1 MDGPRCRYC
10 ATCDGMLYRKKRVVV
25 YGETESAEQEANYL
39 KEIGCIVV
47 YLSRRPEQGKLVGTI
62 PFIRIKT
69 LELGGD
75 TVLTHVLADGEKI
88 ACDGVFLLRA
98 SVAPMDLIPGLAIQ
112 DGHIRVSPRMETNFP
127 PCMRRAT
134 VQGSHI
140 KLRKLSVKGGSRIGG
155 CFLAGP
161 APGIKRVC

>member
-1 MDGPRCRYC
+1 MARPLTNGRRAVSYTHLDVY
-10 ATCDGMLYRKKRVVV
+10 KR
-25 YGETESAEQEANYL
+25 Q
-39 KEIGCIVV
+39 VV

-127 PCMRRAT
+127 ALYAAGDCTGQPYQIAKAVGEGQVAALAAVSWLDRR
-134 VQGSHI
+134 
-140 KLRKLSVKGGSRIGG
+140 
-155 CFLAGP
+155 P
-161 APGIKRVC
+161 E